1 MSQLPPFDKA
11 VPVLTLKVSDY
22 VLHHGDLAIA
32 RTFGRVGVPC
42 IRHPR
47 RSPRAGVCRVT
58 PLVASCGRLARPSGR
73 RVKWPTNVRKA
84 RHGAVI
90 KAFIREGVRQR

>member
-1 MSQLPPFDKA
+1 MSQLA
-11 VPVLTLKVSDY
+11 VRQSGSRTDFEDY

-47 RSPRAGVCRVT
+47 GSPRAGRF
-58 PLVASCGRLARPSGR
+58 VAL
-73 RVKWPTNVRKA
+73 
-84 RHGAVI
+84 HH
-90 KAFIREGVRQR
+90 